1 MMNLPGDGEEIKSV
15 QSIYIYIYM
24 GKAQVKFLRL
34 GTLGSLIE
42 FKHMIA
48 LTNETQIM
56 LSFPRI
62 FKFNVFEFNQE
73 HNILDISNCT

>member
-1 MMNLPGDGEEIKSV
+1 MKNSLSKLRVVHDFIFMYLSKGKTQV
-15 QSIYIYIYM
+15 Q
-24 GKAQVKFLRL
+24 FFRL
-34 GTLGSLIE
+34 GTLGSPIE

-48 LTNETQIM
+48 LTNKIQTM

-73 HNILDISNCT
+73 PNVLDLKNCT